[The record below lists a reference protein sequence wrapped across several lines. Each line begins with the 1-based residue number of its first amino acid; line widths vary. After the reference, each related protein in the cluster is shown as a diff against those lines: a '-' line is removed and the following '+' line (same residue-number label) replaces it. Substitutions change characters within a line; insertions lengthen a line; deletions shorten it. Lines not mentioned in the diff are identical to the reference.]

1 MKAKLYEKSLPC
13 LASSFNTTA
22 STSSDNTL
30 AEIDHDE
37 TSVVKQSQSLS
48 TTNKTRP
55 SIRTQNNSKDEVCR
69 RSKKKKKNEPGKR
82 VSFHEDSF
90 DASDTLVRLRQ
101 PNINRFYA
109 EGRYSWA
116 GEGDMVFEKEPKTFR
131 VVKSEV
137 FENKGLSS
145 SVSIFDSELAIE
157 ADCDGSSTTLDE
169 TKNNIEMVCE
179 KLTNVVKQSLGL
191 KTKDKLE
198 TMESINSSLDWQKP
212 VLAERGVP
220 EGQEDPG
227 GLGEYERLMSARQC
241 SQTVARS
248 SMDLTSDSEWS
259 LDTSDKFLKKFSPYQ
274 QGTSIVCYLVSV
286 KLGNFL
292 TLTVNNLR
300 LFGLQTYPI

>member
-1 MKAKLYEKSLPC
+1 M
-13 LASSFNTTA
+13 ASSFNTTA

-30 AEIDHDE
+30 AESDHHE
-37 TSVVKQSQSLS
+37 TSGVKQKQSLS
-48 TTNKTRP
+48 TTNITRP
-55 SIRTQNNSKDEVCR
+55 NIRTPNNSKDEVCKR
-69 RSKKKKKNEPGKR
+69 TKKKKKSEPGKR
-82 VSFHEDSF
+82 VSFHQDSL
-90 DASDTLVRLRQ
+90 DDSDTFVRLRQ
-101 PNINRFYA
+101 PNINRFYV

-116 GEGDMVFEKEPKTFR
+116 GEGDMLFDKEPKTFR
-131 VVKSEV
+131 VVKSEIY
-137 FENKGLSS
+137 ENRGLSS

-157 ADCDGSSTTLDE
+157 ADCDGSSSTLDE

-191 KTKDKLE
+191 KTKEKIE
-198 TMESINSSLDWQKP
+198 TTESINYSLDWQKL

-227 GLGEYERLMSARQC
+227 GLSEYERLMTAHQC

-274 QGTSIVCYLVSV
+274 QGRPTVCYFLYFQTA
-286 KLGNFL
+286 KLGNFFSL
-292 TLTVNNLR
+292 
-300 LFGLQTYPI
+300 